1 MKLYLRAQRA
11 AAPISFSLRTSLS
24 KRILQ
29 ALVLASAAGWLYGCG
44 VQGTPHPPRLELPA
58 KITNLTAVQS
68 GQSLEIHFRLPQETT
83 DGERLTKPL
92 EVELLRAV
100 APHGTGI
107 SKLPEPEVWI
117 HLIREEWL
125 PYAQG
130 NDVSYSAHLTEREFH
145 EWRGQT
151 LVVGVRTLTR
161 GFRHRAIES
170 DPSNLVD
177 VPIFDVSEP
186 VMGVQGVTTEKAVE
200 VQFSPPARTL
210 SGEPIHDLAGYRI
223 YRSSTGKAG
232 SFELLGETA
241 TTPYRD
247 GRFEFGQTYY
257 YQVRAVFGKPGY
269 LALSDAS
276 SVVKVTPRDT
286 FPPAPP
292 QGLSSIYAAGA
303 VELVWTA
310 NTEADLAGY
319 NVYRWDNQTAQ
330 RLNKELVRTPIFRDA
345 TSPPGKT
352 LTYYVTAVD
361 LSGNESK
368 PSKQEEVE
376 TK

>member
-1 MKLYLRAQRA
+1 
-11 AAPISFSLRTSLS
+11 
-24 KRILQ
+24 
-29 ALVLASAAGWLYGCG
+29 
-44 VQGTPHPPRLELPA
+44 
-58 KITNLTAVQS
+58 
-68 GQSLEIHFRLPQETT
+68 
-83 DGERLTKPL
+83 
-92 EVELLRAV
+92 
-100 APHGTGI
+100 
-107 SKLPEPEVWI
+107 
-117 HLIREEWL
+117 
-125 PYAQG
+125 
-130 NDVSYSAHLTEREFH
+130 
-145 EWRGQT
+145 
-151 LVVGVRTLTR
+151 
-161 GFRHRAIES
+161 
-170 DPSNLVD
+170 
-177 VPIFDVSEP
+177 
-186 VMGVQGVTTEKAVE
+186 MGVQGVTTEKAVE